1 MTPIKTR
8 ISALRAAL
16 AVMLLLG
23 VAACASPQTG
33 SSAPG
38 AYAGQSMS
46 LLPHRQEM
54 AISQAAAKR
63 AQGQRVW
70 CVPFARDLS
79 GIDLRGNAGTWWN
92 AAHGVYARGKEPQV
106 GAVMVFSAGR
116 GLRVGHLAV
125 VSEVVNG
132 REIRIDHA
140 NWERNRVTLRQRVV
154 DVSPRND
161 WSMVRVESVPGTLGR
176 TYAIS
181 GFVYN
186 QRVSR
191 AQGV

>member
-1 MTPIKTR
+1 
-8 ISALRAAL
+8 
-16 AVMLLLG
+16 
-23 VAACASPQTG
+23 
-33 SSAPG
+33 
-38 AYAGQSMS
+38 MS
-46 LLPHRQEM
+46 LLPQRQEM

-79 GIDLRGNAGTWWN
+79 GINLRGNAGTWWN
-92 AAHGVYARGKEPQV
+92 AAQGVYARGKEPQV

-116 GLRVGHLAV
+116 NLRVGHVAV
-125 VSEVVNG
+125 VSEVVNA

-154 DVSPRND
+154 DTSAAND
-161 WSMVRVESVPGTLGR
+161 WSTVRVESVPGSLGR
-176 TYAIS
+176 PYAVS

-186 QRVSR
+186 RPVTQAR
-191 AQGV
+191 GV

>member
-23 VAACASPQTG
+23 VAACATPDAG
-33 SSAPG
+33 GSAPG

-79 GIDLRGNAGTWWN
+79 GINLRGNAGTWWN
-92 AAHGVYARGKEPQV
+92 AASGVYARGNKPQV

-116 GLRVGHLAV
+116 NLRVGHLAV
-125 VSEVVNG
+125 VSEVVNP
-132 REIRIDHA
+132 REIRVDHA
-140 NWERNRVTLRQRVV
+140 NWVRNRVTLRQRVV
-154 DVSPRND
+154 DISPRND

-176 TYAIS
+176 PYAIS

-186 QRVSR
+186 QPLTR

>member
-1 MTPIKTR
+1 MTPFKTR
-8 ISALRAAL
+8 MTALRAAL
-16 AVMLLLG
+16 AAILLLG
-23 VAACASPQTG
+23 VAACATPDAGQ
-33 SSAPG
+33 SAPG
-38 AYAGQSMS
+38 THAGQSMS
-46 LLPHRQEM
+46 LLPQRQEM
-54 AISQAAAKR
+54 AISQAAARR

-92 AAHGVYARGKEPQV
+92 AAQGVYARGKEPQV

-116 GLRVGHLAV
+116 NLRVGHLAV
-125 VSEVVNG
+125 VSEVVSP

-176 TYAIS
+176 PYSIS

-186 QRVSR
+186 QRVGR